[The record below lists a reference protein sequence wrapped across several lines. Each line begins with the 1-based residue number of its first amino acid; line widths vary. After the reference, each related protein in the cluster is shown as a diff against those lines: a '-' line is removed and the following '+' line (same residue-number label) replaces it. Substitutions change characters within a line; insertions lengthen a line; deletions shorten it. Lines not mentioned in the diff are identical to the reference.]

1 MMKKSSIFKFGMMA
15 LMAVG
20 LTSCAS
26 SLRFGS
32 PLQNTTPVQEG
43 LVGDVPNR
51 LIQDGAIR
59 VGVVLPLGT
68 KYGKIVKN
76 ALELAVIDN
85 KGAKILMIIENSS
98 DVGPRTAARNVIAK
112 GAEVILGPIT
122 GSAVRVVGLE
132 ARSAGIPV
140 IAFSQDRKV
149 AGNGVYL
156 QTFLREKE
164 IEKVVAYAASRGLTR
179 FASLTPKSGF
189 GNVVAASFKS
199 AASRHGTLVASG
211 TYTRL
216 RTAASKASFIA
227 DVKGF
232 AAQAKSAK
240 ANALLLPEGPNVNKN
255 IIKVMQSAGYEASG
269 VKFLGTSLWN
279 KAGTNSIA
287 QLSGGWFASADSNAL
302 NRFNSRYA
310 SLFGSTPSTERAAL
324 AYDSLSL
331 VATLGRTGIAGT
343 RFTPDAIARAGGFGG
358 VLGHYSYSFNGIS
371 NYSLSVMQAGSGGF
385 KNVGRGGLAGN

>member
-1 MMKKSSIFKFGMMA
+1 MKKSSIFKTGILIFMA
-15 LMAVG
+15 FALS
-20 LTSCAS
+20 SCAS
-26 SLRFGS
+26 GYRFD
-32 PLQNTTPVQEG
+32 TPPQET

-59 VGVVLPLGT
+59 VGVVLPLNT

-98 DVGPRTAARNVIAK
+98 AIGPRSAARNVIAK
-112 GAEVILGPIT
+112 GAEVIIGPIT
-122 GSAVRVVGLE
+122 GSAVQVVGHE

-164 IEKVVAYAASRGLTR
+164 IDSVVAYAASRGFNR

-189 GNVVAASFKS
+189 GSVVAASFRS
-199 AASRHGTLVASG
+199 AASRHGTLVAAG

-216 RTAASKASFIA
+216 RTAASKAQFIA

-232 AAQAKSAK
+232 AAQAKSAN

-255 IIKVMQSAGYEASG
+255 IIKVMESAGYTAAG

-279 KAGTNSIA
+279 KSETNSIA
-287 QLSGGWFASADSNAL
+287 KLSGGWFANASAAKL
-302 NRFNSRYA
+302 RRFNSRYA
-310 SLFGSTPSTERAAL
+310 SLFGSTPTTERAAL
-324 AYDSLSL
+324 AYDALSL
-331 VATLGRTGIAGT
+331 VATLGRNGMAGT
-343 RFTPDAIARAGGFGG
+343 RFAPQAISRSGGFGG
-358 VLGHYSYSFNGIS
+358 VLGHYSYSFDGIS
-371 NYSLSVMQAGSGGF
+371 NYSLSIMQTGNGGF
-385 KNVGRGGLAGN
+385 KTVGSSGVAGN

>member
-1 MMKKSSIFKFGMMA
+1 MKKTSIFKLGFMV

-20 LTSCAS
+20 LTSCAGGTG
-26 SLRFGS
+26 F
-32 PLQNTTPVQEG
+32 NTGLSNQT

-59 VGVVLPLGT
+59 VGVVLPLDT
-68 KYGKIVKN
+68 KYGKIIKN

-98 DVGPRTAARNVIAK
+98 SIGPRAAARNVISK

-122 GSAVRVVGLE
+122 GSAVREVGVE
-132 ARSAGIPV
+132 ASIVGIPV
-140 IAFSQDRKV
+140 IAFSQDRTV

-164 IEKVVAYAASRGLTR
+164 IDAVVAYAASRGATR

-189 GNVVAASFKS
+189 GTVIAAAFQS
-199 AASRHGTLVASG
+199 AAGRHGTLVASG

-216 RTAASKASFIA
+216 TTNASKAQFIA

-232 AAQAKSAK
+232 AAQAKSAN

-255 IIKVMQSAGYEASG
+255 IIKVLESAGYTASG

-279 KAGTNSIA
+279 KSATRSIA
-287 QLSGGWFASADSNAL
+287 KLSGGWFANADANRL

-310 SLFGSTPSTERAAL
+310 SLFGNTPSTERAAL
-324 AYDSLSL
+324 AYDALSL
-331 VATLGRTGIAGT
+331 VATLGRNGPIGN
-343 RFTPDAIARAGGFGG
+343 RFTQPAITRIGGYGG
-358 VLGHYSYSFNGIS
+358 VLGHYSYSVGGIS
-371 NYSLSVMQAGSGGF
+371 NYALNVMQVGNGGF
-385 KNVGRGGLAGN
+385 STVGTAGVASN

>member
-1 MMKKSSIFKFGMMA
+1 MKKMNIFKFGFVA

-26 SLRFGS
+26 SLRFNS
-32 PLQNTTPVQEG
+32 TAPTPPSET
-43 LVGDVPNR
+43 LIGDVPNR

-59 VGVVLPLGT
+59 VGVVLPLDT

-98 DVGPRTAARNVIAK
+98 SVGPRSAARKVIAK

-122 GSAVRVVGLE
+122 GSAVRVVGVE
-132 ARSAGIPV
+132 AKAAGIPV
-140 IAFSQDRKV
+140 IAFSQDRAV

-164 IEKVVAYAASRGLTR
+164 IDAVVAYAASRGFTR

-189 GNVVAASFKS
+189 GSVVAASFRS
-199 AASRHGTLVASG
+199 AAGRHGTLVAAG

-216 RTAASKASFIA
+216 RTAASKAQFIA

-232 AAQAKSAK
+232 AAQAKSAN

-255 IIKVMQSAGYEASG
+255 IIKVMESAGYTASG

-279 KAGTNSIA
+279 KSGTRSISK
-287 QLSGGWFASADSNAL
+287 LSGGWFANANASKL
-302 NRFNSRYA
+302 SRFNSRYA
-310 SLFGSTPSTERAAL
+310 SLFGSTPTTERAAL

-331 VATLGRTGIAGT
+331 VATLGRAGSAGN
-343 RFTPDAIARAGGFGG
+343 RFSQQAIARAGGFGG

-371 NYSLSVMQAGSGGF
+371 NYALNVMQVGSGGF
-385 KNVGRGGLAGN
+385 STVGGSGVAGN